1 MYNSVGLR
9 KIARKETSCFPEDAA
24 DSSTNFTF
32 PPRQEDVAKFDAL
45 ANFSTAQSLSEKSTY
60 INPLENSAHL
70 LRLEQRV

>member
-1 MYNSVGLR
+1 MY
-9 KIARKETSCFPEDAA
+9 
-24 DSSTNFTF
+24 NFTF